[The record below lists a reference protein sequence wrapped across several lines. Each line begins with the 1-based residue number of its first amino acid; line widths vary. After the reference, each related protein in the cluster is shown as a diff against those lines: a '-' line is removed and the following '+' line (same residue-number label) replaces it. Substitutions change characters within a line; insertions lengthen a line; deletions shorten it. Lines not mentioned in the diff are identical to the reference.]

1 MASIR
6 GPKWAALPLTTF
18 PGFGIAIV
26 WSTEMAFG
34 MEMDN
39 VSSPYLLSLGLSKSM
54 MTLVFISAP
63 LSGFIVQPIVGN
75 IADRSTN
82 KYGRRRPFMFYG
94 CLVCIISFLLLGFTR
109 RFADIFVAGPSRG
122 NDLLTQLLAVF
133 AMYSVNFAVN
143 VVMTANKTIIIDILT
158 GDQQASANAWAA
170 RMGGIGA
177 ICGFFVAQIDL
188 VRIFPYFGQTQ
199 LQILSV
205 LGGIVLLV
213 THGVTM
219 VCVQEIPL
227 ETTDLSSNLHDG
239 SGIMQALRSISSIP
253 RTFVTLPKPIRQLCW
268 IQFFSWVGWF
278 PAAFF
283 ATTWI
288 GELYR
293 KDHPAPAT
301 TISRRDDDMD
311 GEATRYGSLALF
323 WSCIVCLTVL
333 MALPRLVAPRRNGYG
348 QEPQGGIFTWIRDSM
363 TRRPDM
369 LTVFAAAHFWFGLL
383 FLVTWFFSSALIV
396 LCIYVALGPCLA
408 ARDWVSGALLGEM
421 IKDGN
426 LTGQYEEY
434 RALPEQPGLAVS
446 SVMHPS
452 LPDEADEDETLA
464 ETAGFLPFTAVPGSK
479 EEEFNGAVE
488 QSAGTIVVCLRA
500 RQENRIKTSA
510 TPLYAYDIL
519 LTMFVVGHHN

>member
-219 VCVQEIPL
+219 
-227 ETTDLSSNLHDG
+227 
-239 SGIMQALRSISSIP
+239 
-253 RTFVTLPKPIRQLCW
+253 CW

-488 QSAGTIVVCLRA
+488 QSAGTIVFVMIAL
-500 RQENRIKTSA
+500 SS
-510 TPLYAYDIL
+510 IL
-519 LTMFVVGHHN
+519 FAILEPGRSVVGGGAATDTGSADGPIEQHIDVVGLVFRYSR

>member
-6 GPKWAALPLTTF
+6 GPKWAALPLVTF
-18 PGFGIAIV
+18 PVFGIAIV

-34 MEMDN
+34 IEMHT
-39 VSSPYLLSLGLSKSM
+39 SPYLLSLGLSKSM

-75 IADRSTN
+75 IADRSKS

-94 CLVCIISFLLLGFTR
+94 CIVCIISFLLLS
-109 RFADIFVAGPSRG
+109 FARMFAGIFVYGPSRG

-143 VVMTANKTIIIDILT
+143 VVEAANKTIIIDILT

-177 ICGFFVAQIDL
+177 ICGFFVTQVDL
-188 VRIFPYFGQTQ
+188 VLIFPYFGQTQ
-199 LQILSV
+199 LQILSI

-219 VCVQEIPL
+219 LCVQEVPL
-227 ETTDLSSNLHDG
+227 ETTDLSSNLHGG
-239 SGIMQALRSISSIP
+239 SGFVQALRSISSIP
-253 RTFVTLPKPIRQLCW
+253 KTFVTLPKPIRQLCW
-268 IQFFSWVGWF
+268 IQFFSWIGWF

-293 KDHPAPAT
+293 KDHPTPT
-301 TISRRDDDMD
+301 TPTMISRHGDGMD
-311 GEATRYGSLALF
+311 GEATRYGSLALL

-333 MALPRLVAPRRNGYG
+333 MALPRLVVPRRNGYG
-348 QEPQGGIFTWIRDSM
+348 VGGQESQGGILAWIRDSM
-363 TRRPDM
+363 MQRPDM
-369 LTVFAAAHFWFGLL
+369 LT
-383 FLVTWFFSSALIV
+383 
-396 LCIYVALGPCLA
+396 
-408 ARDWVSGALLGEM
+408 LGEM

-426 LTGQYEEY
+426 LTSRYEEY
-434 RALPEQPGLAVS
+434 RALPEQPGPAVS
-446 SVMHPS
+446 SVVHPP
-452 LPDEADEDETLA
+452 LPDDADQDETSA
-464 ETAGFLPFTAVPGSK
+464 ETASLLPLAAVPSSREG
-479 EEEFNGAVE
+479 ELNGAVE
-488 QSAGTIVVCLRA
+488 QNAGTIVVLAMCL
-500 RQENRIKTSA
+500 QF
-510 TPLYAYDIL
+510 IL
-519 LTMFVVGHHN
+519 FAGHHN